1 MFTEEVKEYLKECFG
16 QLHGKLDQIQDD
28 HMKKC
33 SVVLQQMQQQVN
45 EILMGRTKPNKNL
58 YRIICHTNPFSQS
71 VSGKDPYTIETDQEL
86 HPGDVIRNYDD
97 YNNTSAVV
105 IKRREYDASTHVFYL
120 YCEACETFNDYIYT
134 DGYKNAVHN
143 WVAKNKSKF
152 LEGVRPDGQDIR
164 NMMEVLTKHRTCMNW
179 QHVWDRTEE
188 ILSSLLG
195 YSIPP
200 KQMVSF

>member
-1 MFTEEVKEYLKECFG
+1 MALSAED
-16 QLHGKLDQIQDD
+16 QLYISNLHNENMKLLRELDQKVYDI
-28 HMKKC
+28 
-33 SVVLQQMQQQVN
+33 
-45 EILMGRTKPNKNL
+45 IMGRTKANKNL
-58 YRIICHTNPFSQS
+58 YRIVCDGKPFS
-71 VSGKDPYTIETDQEL
+71 VSESGEDPYTIETDQEL

-120 YCEACETFNDYIYT
+120 FCETCETFNDYIYT
-134 DGYKNAVHN
+134 EDYKNAVRN
-143 WVAKNKSKF
+143 WVAKNRSKF
-152 LEGVRPDGQDIR
+152 LEGVRPDGQNIR
-164 NMMEVLTKHRTCMNW
+164 NMMEALTKHRTSMNW
-179 QHVWDRTEE
+179 SKVWDRTEE

>member
-1 MFTEEVKEYLKECFG
+1 MALSAED
-16 QLHGKLDQIQDD
+16 QLYIDKLHNENMKLLREFDQKITD
-28 HMKKC
+28 
-33 SVVLQQMQQQVN
+33 
-45 EILMGRTKPNKNL
+45 IIMGRTKTNKNL
-58 YRIICHTNPFSQS
+58 YRIICAGNPFSVS
-71 VSGKDPYTIETDQEL
+71 VYGNDPYTIETDQEL

-120 YCEACETFNDYIYT
+120 FCEACETFNDYIYT
-134 DGYKNAVHN
+134 DDYKNAVHE
-143 WVAKNKSKF
+143 WVTKNKSKF

-164 NMMEVLTKHRTCMNW
+164 NMMEVLTKHRTSMNW
-179 QHVWDRTEE
+179 QKVWDRTEE
-188 ILSSLLG
+188 ILSPLLG